1 MVDAP
6 YLLQG
11 RPLIVDAGDLPD
23 HAAERHKNDE
33 RIQPSI
39 LGERRAQK
47 DFLGVTA
54 YDGIRPLVQQC
65 QRLRQK
71 IRRGGIKPGL
81 SDKAVRA
88 QALRQLGG
96 KGLPFR
102 LAGILAQQ
110 QAGWPG
116 KAGQPQPD
124 QSGKLQT
131 GTDQPGDPAP
141 AGGEQFRQIAGQP
154 VELYQQD
161 QHRQHD
167 EGGHYLQKVLQHRQ
181 PPMTREKIIR
191 RGTCRTG
198 SFRYYQHERAAWQ
211 AILPQG
217 RSARRQASALHIAVR
232 ARAAGMLQTKEP
244 YRHRRQREELPSP
257 TNKQQERWSILPLKK
272 GRCEAAA

>member
-191 RGTCRTG
+191 RGHMPHRLL
-198 SFRYYQHERAAWQ
+198 Q
-211 AILPQG
+211 IL
-217 RSARRQASALHIAVR
+217 SARKGCLASHP
-232 ARAAGMLQTKEP
+232 AAGPVSKASEALLSLPEQTKKA
-244 YRHRRQREELPSP
+244 SP
-257 TNKQQERWSILPLKK
+257 K
-272 GRCEAAA
+272 GGFAKLIF